1 MESTFRLHH
10 GRDGLQGMTSEHGY
24 TVVHDS
30 VYIFTFFLL
39 VIVKSF
45 TTLLSQPSCID
56 HLLEQHCGPVL
67 GITRVVVQDLHDRQT
82 SIDADEIRQL

>member
-1 MESTFRLHH
+1 MESTFRLCH

-24 TVVHDS
+24 TVMRDS
-30 VYIFTFFLL
+30 VCVFIFFLL

-45 TTLLSQPSCID
+45 TTLLSQPACID

-67 GITRVVVQDLHDRQT
+67 GITRVVVQDLHDRQA
-82 SIDADEIRQL
+82 SVDADEVR